1 MRWIA
6 SAALGPT
13 WPRRH
18 HLQVQNELKNAL
30 GGPSPKGRGPR
41 SIARQ
46 CWPRDRA
53 PLGRKPRVSALPG
66 DDRSAGTTY
75 PDFIIGT
82 VVKNGYGVTR
92 PAAAWRRP
100 RHVTR
105 RSLQSPEMRS
115 FCTTACKRP
124 PRPPV
129 AARLRQLDL
138 RDPFCSH
145 RQKGANRVHGA
156 SNLTKLAARQLPG
169 GISEVLLSR
178 SRRG

>member
-1 MRWIA
+1 MPW
-6 SAALGPT
+6 
-13 WPRRH
+13 
-18 HLQVQNELKNAL
+18 
-30 GGPSPKGRGPR
+30 GGPSPKRRGPR
-41 SIARQ
+41 SITRQ
-46 CWPRDRA
+46 ASLQSRATLAGRVTEPRLAGSRGSRPSRVTIA
-53 PLGRKPRVSALPG
+53 PPDCVADVGRRQGPKGALRSNALGSGLA
-66 DDRSAGTTY
+66 
-75 PDFIIGT
+75 
-82 VVKNGYGVTR
+82 
-92 PAAAWRRP
+92 RP

-129 AARLRQLDL
+129 AARSRQLDL